1 MIILEVVVIIAFL
14 LFLVGAGVGIFLM
27 AIDGTE
33 VGQAINEQLANI
45 IRGGKDKSQEK
56 EAK

>member
-56 EAK
+56 EEK

>member
-1 MIILEVVVIIAFL
+1 MIIFEVVVIIAFL
-14 LFLVGAGVGIFLM
+14 LFLIGAGVGIFLM

-33 VGQAINEQLANI
+33 VGQAINEKLANI
-45 IRGGKDKSQEK
+45 IRGGKDESQEK

>member
-14 LFLVGAGVGIFLM
+14 IFLVGAGVGVFFM

-33 VGQAINEQLANI
+33 VGQAIDEKLANI
-45 IRGGKDKSQEK
+45 IRCGKDKSQEK

>member
-33 VGQAINEQLANI
+33 VGQAINEKLANI
-45 IRGGKDKSQEK
+45 IRGGKDESQEK

>member
-1 MIILEVVVIIAFL
+1 MIIFEVVVIIAFL
-14 LFLVGAGVGIFLM
+14 IFLVGAGVGIFLM

-33 VGQAINEQLANI
+33 VGQAINEKLANI
-45 IRGGKDKSQEK
+45 IRGGKDESQEK